1 MKSSVLASLRPR
13 VRYSSDN
20 FGSEEL
26 APVSVGE
33 RLQQARVAAGLTVA
47 DLADRTKIRATI
59 ITAIEQDD
67 FSYCGGVTYARGQI
81 RSLAK
86 ALRTDAVPILVE
98 FEIQMG
104 LPPSAH

>member
-1 MKSSVLASLRPR
+1 MSNSPMCSGWKLR
-13 VRYSSDN
+13 
-20 FGSEEL
+20 EL
-26 APVSVGE
+26 QHV
-33 RLQQARVAAGLTVA
+33 GLTVA

>member
-1 MKSSVLASLRPR
+1 MKSSVLASLRPSS
-13 VRYSSDN
+13 RYPSDTYS
-20 FGSEEL
+20 SEEL

-33 RLQQARVAAGLTVA
+33 RLQQARVAAGFTVE
-47 DLADRTKIRATI
+47 DLADHTKIRASI
-59 ITAIEQDD
+59 ITAIEHDD

-86 ALRTDAVPILVE
+86 ALRTDSVPILVE

-104 LPPSAH
+104 MPPSAH

>member
-1 MKSSVLASLRPR
+1 MKTTVLASLRPR
-13 VRYSSDN
+13 ARYSPDTL
-20 FGSEEL
+20 SEGL

-33 RLQQARVAAGLTVA
+33 RLQQARI
-47 DLADRTKIRATI
+47 TKIRSSI
-59 ITAIEQDD
+59 ITAIERDD

-98 FEIQMG
+98 FEIQTGM
-104 LPPSAH
+104 PPSAT